1 MPNKR
6 GPITIDL
13 PHPPRILH
21 PNARPHYMAKARATR
36 TYRNMARVAALAACG
51 GSQLWAAASVKVI
64 ATYKD
69 ARRRDRD
76 GILSSLK
83 AAFDGLADAWVVLDD
98 ADFTYEPVEV
108 RKGKDVGIRLVVTE
122 QSRTAGEV

>member
-1 MPNKR
+1 MDS
-6 GPITIDL
+6 ITIDL

-21 PNARPHYMAKARATR
+21 PNARPHYMARAKATKM
-36 TYRNMARVAALAACG
+36 YRHLSKVMALEASG
-51 GSQLWAAASVKVI
+51 GSQLWEAATVKVI

-83 AAFDGLADAWVVLDD
+83 AAFDGLADAWVVLND
-98 ADFTYEPVEV
+98 ADFTYEPVEI
-108 RKGKDVGIRLVVTE
+108 RKGKDVGIRLIITKGAT
-122 QSRTAGEV
+122 SGEA

>member
-1 MPNKR
+1 MANS
-6 GPITIDL
+6 ITIRL

-21 PNARPHYMAKARATR
+21 PNARPHYMAKAKATK
-36 TYRNMARVAALAACG
+36 TYRNTAKAAALEVSG
-51 GSQLWAAASVKVI
+51 GSQLWPAATVKII

-83 AAFDGLADAWVVLDD
+83 AAFDGLADAWVVMND

-108 RKGKDVGIRLVVTE
+108 RKGTDVGIVLVVTE
-122 QSRTAGEV
+122 GSINAKA